1 MMKGYELYQKLQLN
15 ISPSSQMIWIEFCIM
30 QAINRRMIISEK

>member
-15 ISPSSQMIWIEFCIM
+15 ISPNDLDRILYHRIF
-30 QAINRRMIISEK
+30 RR